1 MVKIK
6 ELLAIVKS
14 SVIVM
19 VIVILIVGVIIPTV
33 TSFIAENVDRGSA
46 NGSQINLD
54 GKIYGS
60 YLLAQAFNQ
69 SYFFQPRPS
78 AINFNQTSSGAPE
91 CAPNTNASLNETLQN
106 IKEFERMNPNVTLSQ
121 IPGEMIMDSDSGLDP
136 NIPVQGAII
145 QEKRVVQSI
154 INLGN
159 IKGIRLSLHEVN
171 STVNQ
176 LINSSESQDFPIFGS
191 YYVNVMYLDV
201 GIINFLVNH
210 NILSK
215 SSLD

>member
-60 YLLAQAFNQ
+60 YLLAQAFNR

-91 CAPNTNASLNETLQN
+91 CAPNTNASLNETSQN

-121 IPGEMIMDSDSGLDP
+121 IPGVMIMDSDSGLDP

-154 INLGN
+154 INLGK
-159 IKGIRLSLHEVN
+159 IKGIKLSLHEVN